1 MKQAN
6 CANCG
11 IHFVAYIMD
20 ALSKDTGRKKIVF
33 HNKVTIDAER
43 RLQFKRAVV

>member
-11 IHFVAYIMD
+11 IHFVAHIMD
-20 ALSKDTGRKKIVF
+20 ALSKDTGRKKVRF
-33 HNKVTIDAER
+33 HSEAAVDAE
-43 RLQFKRAVV
+43 